1 MGGSGGSYSPPR
13 NTPVDCGELTF
24 ITVINSPQNIAILS
38 VGETIMLERSPGH
51 ELIFRTQAGT
61 QVGKL
66 FSSQLLRIASC
77 IERGY
82 AYSAI
87 VKEISDD
94 VCKVEVFCS
103 QNP

>member
-13 NTPVDCGELTF
+13 KTSVDCGEITF
-24 ITVINSPQNIAILS
+24 ITVINSSQNLDTLR
-38 VGETIMLERSPGH
+38 VGDTIMLEKSSAH
-51 ELIFRTQAGT
+51 ELIFVTQTGI

-82 AYSAI
+82 GYSAI
-87 VKEISDD
+87 IKDISDD
-94 VCKVEVFCS
+94 VCRVEVFCS
-103 QNP
+103 KNP